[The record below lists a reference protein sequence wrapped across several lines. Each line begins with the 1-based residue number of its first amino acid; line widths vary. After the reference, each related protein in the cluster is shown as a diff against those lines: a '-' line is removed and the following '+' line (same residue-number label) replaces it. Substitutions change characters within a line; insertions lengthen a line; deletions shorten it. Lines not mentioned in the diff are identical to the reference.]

1 MSTVFISYCT
11 GDHFFAELAR
21 LKLESA
27 DIPVWVDKANL
38 RAGDDWRQEIDR
50 GISDSFAIV
59 VALSAESVQS
69 PYVTYE
75 WASAIGK
82 NKPVVPVLLD
92 SCERHPRLEPIQY
105 IDFSNTS
112 HQPWQELIDRIR
124 DIRENAELPASDEEA
139 APVES
144 DAEAVAP
151 LPRSE
156 EERAADQI
164 LAYLNRHGFQMV
176 SFERIRQTIDSGY
189 DDRFLAGVI
198 AAHRTIFR
206 RAKLRGNMPG
216 IARL

>member
-11 GDHFFAELAR
+11 KDHFFAELAR

-27 DIPVWVDKANL
+27 GIPVWVDKTSL
-38 RAGDDWRQEIDR
+38 RAGDNWRQEIDR
-50 GISDSFAIV
+50 GISDSFAII

-69 PYVTYE
+69 SYVTYE
-75 WASAIGK
+75 WGSAIGQK
-82 NKPVVPVLLD
+82 KPVLPVLLN
-92 SCERHPRLEPIQY
+92 SCERHPRLEPYQY
-105 IDFSNTS
+105 IDFSSTS

-124 DIRENAELPASDEEA
+124 DIQKNAEYPDADEAA

-144 DAEAVAP
+144 DAEAPAP
-151 LPRSE
+151 LPRTE

-176 SFERIRQTIDSGY
+176 SFERIRETINGDY
-189 DDRFLAGVI
+189 DNRFLEGVI
-198 AAHRTIFR
+198 AAHRTVFR
-206 RAKLRGNMPG
+206 RAKLRGNKQG